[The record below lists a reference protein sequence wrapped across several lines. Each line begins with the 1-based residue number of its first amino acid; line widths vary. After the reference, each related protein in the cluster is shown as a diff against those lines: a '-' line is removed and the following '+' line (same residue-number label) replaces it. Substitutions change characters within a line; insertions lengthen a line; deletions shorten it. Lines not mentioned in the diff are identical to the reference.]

1 MQIFERNIMETV
13 ILLVVL
19 VLLSAFFS
27 ATETAFTGVN
37 RIRLKN
43 MAEEGSKGAAVA
55 IRVME
60 KYDKCLT
67 TILVGNNIVNIA
79 TSSLATI
86 LCVRLFG
93 DHGPV
98 IATAAVTVIVL
109 IFGEITP
116 KTIAKGNAESF
127 CIALGRIVW
136 LLMIVLTPIS
146 AIFLLIQ
153 KGASKLFNKRSEVS
167 VTEQELMHI
176 IDEIEDQGVL
186 EEQESDL
193 VRNALEFDET
203 TAEQIMQP
211 RVNVVGIDLY
221 ADTKQIMET
230 FTTEAYTRLPVYE
243 KSLDHIVGMVSYR
256 DFIQKILEEKDFAL
270 TEIISDIMYIP
281 SLMRISDVLKK
292 MQKEKEHIA
301 VVVDQY
307 GGTAGIVTLED
318 ILEELVGEIW
328 DENDEVSTPIKF
340 VNKTVFKVS
349 GDVQKI
355 DYNRFF
361 EDYDKSFEINGDFN
375 TVGGWVLELF
385 GKIPEPGDRVETD
398 RLKITVETVKK
409 RRIGMMKV
417 EIKPQKDRED

>member
-1 MQIFERNIMETV
+1 METV
-13 ILLVVL
+13 IILVIL
-19 VLLSAFFS
+19 VFLSAFFS
-27 ATETAFTGVN
+27 ATETAFTSAN
-37 RIRLKN
+37 RIRLKS
-43 MAEEGSKGAAVA
+43 MAEEEGSRGAGIALK
-55 IRVME
+55 VME

-86 LCVRLFG
+86 LCVQLFG
-93 DHGPV
+93 SRGPV
-98 IATAAVTVIVL
+98 IATAATTVIVL

-116 KTIAKGNAESF
+116 KTIAKGNAEAF
-127 CIALGRIVW
+127 CIGIGRIIW
-136 LLMIVLTPIS
+136 LLMIILTPVS

-153 KGASKLFNKRSEVS
+153 KGASKLFNKKTEVS

-221 ADTKQIMET
+221 ADNRQIMET
-230 FTTEAYTRLPVYE
+230 FKTEAYTRLPVYE
-243 KSLDHIVGMVSYR
+243 KSLDHIVGVLCYR
-256 DFIQKILEEKDFAL
+256 DFIQKILEEKDFTI
-270 TEIISDIMYIP
+270 TEITSDILYIP
-281 SLMRISDVLKK
+281 SLMRISEVLKK
-292 MQKEKEHIA
+292 MQKEKEHMA

-328 DENDEVSTPIKF
+328 DENDEVSTPVKF
-340 VNKTVFKVS
+340 LSKYVFRVS

-355 DYNRFF
+355 DFNRYF
-361 EDYDKSFEINGDFN
+361 EDYDKTLEINGDFN

-385 GKIPEPGDRVETD
+385 GRIPEVNEKVETD
-398 RLKITVETVKK
+398 NLKITVESMKK
-409 RRIGMMKV
+409 RRIGMLKF
-417 EIKPQKDRED
+417 EIKHRENSEG

>member
-1 MQIFERNIMETV
+1 METV

-27 ATETAFTGVN
+27 ATETAFTSAN

-86 LCVRLFG
+86 LCVKLFG
-93 DHGPV
+93 DKGPV
-98 IATAAVTVIVL
+98 IATAATTVIVL

-116 KTIAKGNAESF
+116 KTIAKGNSESF
-127 CIALGRIVW
+127 CIVLGRIVW

-153 KGASKLFNKRSEVS
+153 KGASKLFNNKSEVS

-211 RVNVVGIDLY
+211 RVNVVGIDMY
-221 ADTKQIMET
+221 ADNRQIMET

-243 KSLDHIVGMVSYR
+243 KSLDHIVGMVCYR
-256 DFIQKILEEKDFAL
+256 DFIQKMLEEKDFAL
-270 TEIISDIMYIP
+270 TEIVSDIMYIP

-385 GKIPEPGDRVETD
+385 SKIPEPGDKVETD
-398 RLKITVETVKK
+398 KLKITVESMKK
-409 RRIGMMKV
+409 RRIGMMKF
-417 EIKPQKDRED
+417 EIKPDKDRED